1 MTIKLTSDGWTN
13 SPTVKVL
20 KDFLNTFPDD
30 AKVITDPDS
39 GFCTVDFTDGK
50 DEKGNVYLVTQVKR
64 LYTEG

>member
-50 DEKGNVYLVTQVKR
+50 DEKRRVN
-64 LYTEG
+64 